1 MSNYSTGFDT
11 CLCCGQNVGTP
22 RQTPVSLE
30 EAETIYRWLLSFG
43 YTRQELLT
51 KRRAQ
56 VQYQIPGFLPWLEKR
71 TDA

>member
-1 MSNYSTGFDT
+1 MSDYPTDFDI
-11 CLCCGQNVGTP
+11 CLCCGENVTNPRRTP
-22 RQTPVSLE
+22 ASPE
-30 EAETIYRWLLSFG
+30 EAETILQWLLLHG

-71 TDA
+71 TD